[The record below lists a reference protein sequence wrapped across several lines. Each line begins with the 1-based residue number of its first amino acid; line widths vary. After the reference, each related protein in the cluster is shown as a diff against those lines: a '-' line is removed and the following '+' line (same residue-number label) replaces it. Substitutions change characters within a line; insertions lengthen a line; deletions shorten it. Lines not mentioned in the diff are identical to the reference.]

1 MHITTKAVLG
11 IGAIITVVGIVMFA
25 NGQGLLRR
33 MAILIEIRRK
43 LLRRR

>member
-25 NGQGLLRR
+25 NGYRIFCIR
-33 MAILIEIRRK
+33 ISREISK
-43 LLRRR
+43 VL